1 MRKAKSAGIGI
12 GIFFL
17 ILVITGGLLYYS
29 YTQINVELNTV
40 SFHSID
46 WVDMTF
52 SALVNLGL
60 NAITGDLLSAAIN
73 LVDGVNL
80 NLFFGLTNNGL
91 LPVYIPD
98 LSYDLLVNDVNVG
111 QGYTTVDTT
120 IYPGDGKEIPI
131 VQNFQKSGLAPV
143 MSSIISNDGVMQIKV
158 KGIAYFK
165 ILGLDIPVPFE
176 STQQISIKDEIENKI
191 NSLSSM

>member
-1 MRKAKSAGIGI
+1 MEKAKSAGIGI

-29 YTQINVELNTV
+29 YTQINVELDTV

-46 WVDMTF
+46 WADMSF
-52 SALVNLGL
+52 STLMNLGL
-60 NAITGDLLSAAIN
+60 SAITGDWLGSAIN

-111 QGYTTVDTT
+111 EGYTTVDAT
-120 IYPGDGKEIPI
+120 IYPGDGKEIII
-131 VQNFQKSGLAPV
+131 VQNFQKSGLSPV

-158 KGIAYFK
+158 KGTAYFK
-165 ILGLDIPVPFE
+165 ILGLNIPVPFE
-176 STQQISIKDEIENKI
+176 SAQQISIKDEIENKI
-191 NSLSSM
+191 NSLS

>member
-1 MRKAKSAGIGI
+1 MEKAKSAGIGI

-46 WVDMTF
+46 WVEMTF

-60 NAITGDLLSAAIN
+60 NAIAGDWLGSAIN

-80 NLFFGLTNNGL
+80 NLFFGLTNNGF

-111 QGYTTVDTT
+111 EGYTTVDAT
-120 IYPGDGKEIPI
+120 IYPGDDKEIII
-131 VQNFQKSGLAPV
+131 VQNFKKSGLSPV
-143 MSSIISNDGVMQIKV
+143 MSSIISNDGVMQITV
-158 KGIAYFK
+158 KGTAYFK
-165 ILGLDIPVPFE
+165 ILGLNIPVPFE
-176 STQQISIKDEIENKI
+176 SAQSISIKDEIENKI
-191 NSLSSM
+191 NSLS